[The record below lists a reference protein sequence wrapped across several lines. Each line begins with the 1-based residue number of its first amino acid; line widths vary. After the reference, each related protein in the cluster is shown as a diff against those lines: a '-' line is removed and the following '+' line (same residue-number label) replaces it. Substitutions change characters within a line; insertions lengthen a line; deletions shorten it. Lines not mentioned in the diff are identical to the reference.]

1 MSLGSRTK
9 TSSGI
14 RMSSGIFNKSQ
25 QYAAYGRRTPF
36 PWLLRRHSKVAAV
49 LSVRHIMSWIVLILV
64 SIFTALVNFVFLS
77 SGTETSQKPMI
88 IFNCAMLIGYV
99 LMYMFYGSKRQSTL
113 KTWLPIKSKIKAV
126 LLRIL
131 VLGLCLAALPLAY
144 KLSQA
149 SECTEFL
156 VYGKGASLSW
166 ALSLMCKLTGPTIP
180 ALLVLSLMAWA
191 FPSLVKIIWQRTI
204 QGKARR

>member
-1 MSLGSRTK
+1 M
-9 TSSGI
+9 
-14 RMSSGIFNKSQ
+14 N
-25 QYAAYGRRTPF
+25 
-36 PWLLRRHSKVAAV
+36 WV
-49 LSVRHIMSWIVLILV
+49 VLILV
-64 SIFTALVNFVFLS
+64 SIFTAFVNLVFLRGHS
-77 SGTETSQKPMI
+77 ETSQKPII

-113 KTWLPIKSKIKAV
+113 KTWLPIKSKIKAI

-131 VLGLCLAALPLAY
+131 VLGLCLAVLPLAY

-166 ALSLMCKLTGPTIP
+166 ALSLMCKLTGPIIP
-180 ALLVLSLMAWA
+180 AALVLFLMAWA
-191 FPSLVKIIWQRTI
+191 LPSLVKIVCQRT
-204 QGKARR
+204 